1 MVFEFLN
8 FDLHILWSEYRSGSY
23 GGKGSEEGCDADG
36 AQTGGVNVETCKYL
50 LHIYLH
56 ISDFLNATKMIHN

>member
-1 MVFEFLN
+1 MSI
-8 FDLHILWSEYRSGSY
+8 DLEVM
-23 GGKGSEEGCDADG
+23 GGKEVKKADG